1 MTAFEAEGVQWVGLR
16 AALADPFYAPTPH
29 APVRS
34 GSALPYVLARERGL
48 TIEPPVW
55 ARGLEAQLNAVCR

>member
-1 MTAFEAEGVQWVGLR
+1 MRWVGLR
-16 AALADPFYAPTPH
+16 AALADPFYAPATH

-48 TIEPPVW
+48 KIDPPVW
-55 ARGLEAQLNAVCR
+55 ARGLEAQLRAVCR